1 MKTKNPE
8 YRLITE
14 KLYSSR
20 IEIAEIE
27 SFSKRCKGF
36 NQNLMLAMN
45 KMIEIKGKNKIYHE
59 DIVFLKR
66 LKIFYADQ
74 AFNESTYSIFGKDIK
89 KNILNATLLEVLQRY
104 EGFVDDRMNELW
116 NSYLNNLRIEL
127 IKFDLNHDVIFM
139 IKFIEDLMTVF
150 TKIQLDFKKYV
161 FTSVSQ
167 LFDNQFNFI
176 TYASAVD
183 VETDINKQKKYYLEA
198 IAYCD
203 MFCLKFNVKGD
214 FEEKC
219 ISYKQKCLEAIKII
233 DFQLFSVKSMIDLSE
248 KENIPVD
255 IDQSKLFHEYLLHEK
270 NEQLA
275 EGLKKEFSK
284 ERGKKLRLMI
294 EALKLIQP
302 PLFTLIPG
310 EKKGLY
316 NSLKNYFNKDIG
328 TYNSIFLCDFESEK
342 DKSDIDSVLIRV
354 NHVLSK
360 L

>member
-1 MKTKNPE
+1 MKTKIQE
-8 YRLITE
+8 YRLLSE
-14 KLYSSR
+14 KSYTSM
-20 IEIAEIE
+20 IEVIEIE
-27 SFSKRCKGF
+27 SFSKRCKEYK
-36 NQNLMLAMN
+36 QNLMLAMN
-45 KMIEIKGKNKIYHE
+45 KMIEIKGKDKIYHD

-66 LKIFYADQ
+66 LNIFYKDQ
-74 AFNESTYSIFGKDIK
+74 DFNESTYSIFGKDIK

-104 EGFVDDRMNELW
+104 EGFVDNSMNELW

-139 IKFIEDLMTVF
+139 IKFIEDLVTVF
-150 TKIQLDFKKYV
+150 NKIHIDFKKYV
-161 FTSVSQ
+161 FTSVSPI
-167 LFDNQFNFI
+167 FDNQFNFI
-176 TYASAVD
+176 TYSSAVEL
-183 VETDINKQKKYYLEA
+183 ETDINKRKKYYLDA

-203 MFCLKFNVKGD
+203 MFCLKFNVKGEI
-214 FEEKC
+214 EEKC

-233 DFQLFSVKSMIDLSE
+233 DFQLLRVQSTIVLTDKDKVTEDL
-248 KENIPVD
+248 
-255 IDQSKLFHEYLLHEK
+255 DQSKLFHEYLLHEK
-270 NEQLA
+270 NELLA
-275 EGLKKEFSK
+275 EGLKREFLKEK
-284 ERGKKLRLMI
+284 GKKLRLMI

-310 EKKGLY
+310 EKKGFY

>member
-1 MKTKNPE
+1 MKTQNQE
-8 YRLITE
+8 YRLITD

-27 SFSKRCKGF
+27 LFSKRCKEY
-36 NQNLMLAMN
+36 NQNLILAMD
-45 KMIEIKGKNKIYHE
+45 KMIEIKGKDKIVHE
-59 DIVFLKR
+59 DIAFLKR

-74 AFNESTYSIFGKDIK
+74 AFTESTYKIFGKDIK
-89 KNILNATLLEVLQRY
+89 KNILNATLLEVLQKY
-104 EGFVDDRMNELW
+104 EGFVDDKMNELW
-116 NSYLNNLRIEL
+116 NSFLNNLKIEI

-150 TKIQLDFKKYV
+150 NKIQLDFKKYV

-176 TYASAVD
+176 SYASAVD
-183 VETDINKQKKYYLEA
+183 VETDINKRKKYYLEA

-203 MFCLKFNVKGD
+203 MFCLKFNVKGN

-219 ISYKQKCLEAIKII
+219 ITYKQKCLEAIKII
-233 DFQLFSVKSMIDLSE
+233 DFQLLRVQSTIVLTDKEIVSGDL
-248 KENIPVD
+248 
-255 IDQSKLFHEYLLHEK
+255 DQTKLFHEYLLHEK

-284 ERGKKLRLMI
+284 DRGKKLRLMI

-310 EKKGLY
+310 EKKSLY